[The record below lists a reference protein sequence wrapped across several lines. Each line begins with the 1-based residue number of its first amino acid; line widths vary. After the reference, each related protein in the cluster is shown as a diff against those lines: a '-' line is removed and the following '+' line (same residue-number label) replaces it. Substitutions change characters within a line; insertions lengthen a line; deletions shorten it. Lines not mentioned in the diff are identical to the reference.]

1 MTTPDK
7 NGMTDPLSGHS
18 DEFIRRPTLDRTDP
32 HRNIFNAFRQ
42 SDGRKPEVFGDEK
55 VWRSFQSG
63 NAEEAEPSNGSS
75 WAPGPL
81 WDGVSESVRAGYDVI
96 NRQIEEG
103 KATAARFAS
112 PDRGGQSQR
121 MPEILERLIRTYSDI
136 GSVWVEL
143 LVAATERDQPKAAK
157 APEGKSGSRDDVG
170 VGVQVRASCPV
181 TARARLYRP
190 VAGTLTALPLRGAGP
205 DAGEIHSVSVEPG
218 YCVHVD
224 VPSDAKHGTYYGIL
238 LEQGADEPAGSLTLT
253 VGGD

>member
-1 MTTPDK
+1 MTTHDE
-7 NGMTDPLSGHS
+7 NGMTDSLSGHA
-18 DEFIRRPTLDRTDP
+18 DEFLRRPTLDRTDP

-42 SDGRKPEVFGDEK
+42 SDGRKPDVFGDEK

-63 NAEEAEPSNGSS
+63 NAEEPEPSNGSS
-75 WAPGPL
+75 WTPGPL

-112 PDRGGQSQR
+112 PDRGGQSR
-121 MPEILERLIRTYSDI
+121 GMPEILERLIRTYSDI

-143 LVAATERDQPKAAK
+143 LVAATERDQPKAAS
-157 APEGKSGSRDDVG
+157 APETTAGLRDDVG
-170 VGVQVRASCPV
+170 VGVQVRASCSV
-181 TARARLYRP
+181 TARARLYRS
-190 VAGTLTALPLRGAGP
+190 VTGTLNALPLRGAGA
-205 DAGEIHSVSVEPG
+205 DGGEIQSVSVEPG
-218 YCVHVD
+218 YCVHID

-238 LEQGADEPAGSLTLT
+238 LEQGADEPAGSLTVT